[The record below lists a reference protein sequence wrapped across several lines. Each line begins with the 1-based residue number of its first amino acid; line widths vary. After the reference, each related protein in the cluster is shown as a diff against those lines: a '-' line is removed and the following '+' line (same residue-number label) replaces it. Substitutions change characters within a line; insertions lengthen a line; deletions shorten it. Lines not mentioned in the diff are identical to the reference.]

1 MKKTNYLLISLLVI
15 CLIFPRLI
23 LAQSYYKEKYNM
35 TGYSYSIDGSK
46 IEDIIVKIIE
56 SDIKDGSLSGKAV
69 LVTSTDSIL
78 LKFNNLRPQKLSS
91 GEFKDYT
98 GIGIAHTKEGDMDVA
113 IAIDKNLDRIAG
125 SIDYNNGNSIRVYNF
140 LAGKDIPSLDLI
152 RDKINRHSNSSH
164 SESPENVS
172 ILGIEKLADR
182 TANGIHIQVYG
193 PSSVSRNNPSQPYQI
208 RVRQNIYT
216 ESWVSVS
223 HIKIWGSPPRNGG
236 EGLWIQDV
244 NPHTRAV
251 GTFSITIPF
260 IGVTINTAVAGV
272 TENHTSTG
280 VSWYIIP
287 TDPVISFY
295 DGPDSSTNP
304 TAVEMYLVPIAGSG
318 TYVCTGYVSAE
329 FKFYDAL
336 NRYYNTK
343 INSDVPYSVTI
354 Y

>member
-1 MKKTNYLLISLLVI
+1 MKRINYLLISLLVI
-15 CLIFPRLI
+15 SLIFPRLV
-23 LAQSYYKEKYNM
+23 LAQSYCKEKYNM
-35 TGYSYSIDGSK
+35 TGYSYSIDGKK
-46 IEDIIVKIIE
+46 IEDITVKIIE
-56 SDIKDGSLSGKAV
+56 SDIKNGSLSGKAV
-69 LVTSTDSIL
+69 LITSTDSIL

-125 SIDYNNGNSIRVYNF
+125 SIDYKNGNSIRVYNF

-152 RDKINRHSNSSH
+152 RDKINKYSTSSH
-164 SESPENVS
+164 TGNVS
-172 ILGIEKLADR
+172 ILGIGKLADR
-182 TANGIHIQVYG
+182 TANGIHVQVYG
-193 PSSVSRNNPSQPYQI
+193 PSSVSRNSPSQPYQI

-244 NPHTRAV
+244 NPHSKLI
-251 GTFSITIPF
+251 GSFSITIPF
-260 IGVTINTAVAGV
+260 IGITINTAVARII
-272 TENHTSTG
+272 EDHNSTG
-280 VSWYIIP
+280 ASWYIVP
-287 TDPVISFY
+287 REPVSSFY

-304 TAVEMYLVPIAGSG
+304 TAVEMYLAPIAGVG
-318 TYVCTGYVSAE
+318 TYDCTGYISAE

-343 INSDVPYSVTI
+343 NSDVPYTVTI